1 MEFVDLE
8 SLIKNKLYLLRGE
21 FYLMLD
27 NTRHDRL
34 SVCVL
39 VLLLA
44 LLGITLS
51 LVSNAAEDSDELKQR
66 SMEAIKQFN
75 AMTEDQRNS
84 AIKNMNNTDVNMV
97 MMGAAQLNN
106 EVNETIQAM
115 APPNTDMASIY
126 ELRSGNFTNSG
137 DISKV
142 NGVSRIL
149 SVNDIEFLRF
159 EHFNITNGPELHV
172 YFTDKGDLVNSKDLG
187 ILKGNIG
194 PQNYFL
200 GNIANQ
206 YDTVVI
212 ASKPFK
218 MVYAKAMLEP

>member
-1 MEFVDLE
+1 VREHC
-8 SLIKNKLYLLRGE
+8 
-21 FYLMLD
+21 LMFD
-27 NTRHDRL
+27 NTRHNRL
-34 SVCVL
+34 SFYVL
-39 VLLLA
+39 VLLSA

-51 LVSNAAEDSDELKQR
+51 LDTNATEDSDELKQQ
-66 SMEAIKQFN
+66 SMEAYKQFN

-84 AIKNMNNTDVNMV
+84 AITNMSNTDMNMV
-97 MMGAAQLNN
+97 MMGAAQINN

-115 APPNTDMASIY
+115 APPNTDMSSIF

-137 DISKV
+137 NISKV
-142 NGVSRIL
+142 SGISRIL
-149 SVNDIEFLRF
+149 TVNDIEFLRF
-159 EHFNITNGPELHV
+159 ERFNITNGPELHV
-172 YFTDKGDLVNSKDLG
+172 YFTNKGDLVSSKDLG

-200 GNIANQ
+200 GNVANQ

>member
-1 MEFVDLE
+1 MFE
-8 SLIKNKLYLLRGE
+8 
-21 FYLMLD
+21 
-27 NTRHDRL
+27 NTHFDRL

-39 VLLLA
+39 ILLLA

-51 LVSNAAEDSDELKQR
+51 FLSNAAEDSDELKKR
-66 SMEAIKQFN
+66 SMDAFKQFN

-84 AIKNMNNTDVNMV
+84 AMENMSETDMNMV
-97 MMGAAQLNN
+97 MMGAAQINN
-106 EVNETIQAM
+106 KVNESIQAM
-115 APPNTDMASIY
+115 APPNTEMASIY

-137 DISKV
+137 NISKV
-142 NGVSRIL
+142 SGISRIL
-149 SVNDIEFLRF
+149 SVNDNEFLRF
-159 EHFNITNGPELHV
+159 EHFNLTNGPELHV
-172 YFTDKGDLVNSKDLG
+172 YFTNKGDLVNSKDLG

>member
-1 MEFVDLE
+1 MF
-8 SLIKNKLYLLRGE
+8 
-21 FYLMLD
+21 D
-27 NTRHDRL
+27 NTFHNRL
-34 SVCVL
+34 SVYVL

-44 LLGITLS
+44 LLGLTSS
-51 LVSNAAEDSDELKQR
+51 LVSNAAGDSDELKQR
-66 SMEAIKQFN
+66 SMEAFQQFN
-75 AMTEDQRNS
+75 AMTDDQRNS
-84 AIKNMNNTDVNMV
+84 AIKNMSNTDMNMV
-97 MMGAAQLNN
+97 MMGAAQINK

-137 DISKV
+137 NISKIS
-142 NGVSRIL
+142 GISRIL

-159 EHFNITNGPELHV
+159 EHFKITNGPELHV
-172 YFTDKGDLVNSKDLG
+172 YFTNKGDLVNSKDLG

-194 PQNYFL
+194 SQNYFL

-218 MVYAKAMLEP
+218 MVYAKAMLEQK

>member
-1 MEFVDLE
+1 MF
-8 SLIKNKLYLLRGE
+8 
-21 FYLMLD
+21 D
-27 NTRHDRL
+27 NTYYHRL
-34 SVCVL
+34 SVCGLVL
-39 VLLLA
+39 VLA
-44 LLGITLS
+44 LLVITLS
-51 LVSNAAEDSDELKQR
+51 LVSSAAENSDNLKQE
-66 SMEAIKQFN
+66 SMDAFKQFN
-75 AMTEDQRNS
+75 NMSEEQRNS
-84 AIKNMNNTDVNMV
+84 AMQTMSDTDMSMI
-97 MMGAAQLNN
+97 MMGAAQIDN

-115 APPNTDMASIY
+115 VPPNTDMSSVY

-137 DISKV
+137 NISKV
-142 NGVSRIL
+142 SGISRIL

-159 EHFNITNGPELHV
+159 EHFNLTNGPELHV
-172 YFTDKGDLVNSKDLG
+172 YFTNKGDLVDSKDLG

-200 GNIANQ
+200 GDIANQ

>member
-1 MEFVDLE
+1 MFE
-8 SLIKNKLYLLRGE
+8 
-21 FYLMLD
+21 
-27 NTRHDRL
+27 NTHFDRL

-39 VLLLA
+39 ILLLA

-51 LVSNAAEDSDELKQR
+51 FLSNAAEDSGELKKR
-66 SMEAIKQFN
+66 SMDAFEQFN

-84 AIKNMNNTDVNMV
+84 AMENMSETDKNMV
-97 MMGAAQLNN
+97 MMGAAQINN
-106 EVNETIQAM
+106 KVNETIQAM
-115 APPNTDMASIY
+115 APPNTEMASIY

-137 DISKV
+137 NISKV
-142 NGVSRIL
+142 SGISRIL
-149 SVNDIEFLRF
+149 SVNDNEFLRF
-159 EHFNITNGPELHV
+159 EHFNLTNGPELHV
-172 YFTDKGDLVNSKDLG
+172 YFTNKGDLVNSKDLG

-218 MVYAKAMLEP
+218 MVYAKAILEP

>member
-1 MEFVDLE
+1 MF
-8 SLIKNKLYLLRGE
+8 
-21 FYLMLD
+21 D
-27 NTRHDRL
+27 NTHFDRL
-34 SVCVL
+34 SVCVF

-51 LVSNAAEDSDELKQR
+51 LHSNAAEDFDVLKNR
-66 SMEAIKQFN
+66 SMDAYKQFN

-84 AIKNMNNTDVNMV
+84 AIKNMSNADMNMV
-97 MMGAAQLNN
+97 MMGAAQINN

-126 ELRSGNFTNSG
+126 QLRTGNFTPSG
-137 DISKV
+137 NISKV

-149 SVNDIEFLRF
+149 SVGDNEFLRF
-159 EHFNITNGPELHV
+159 ERFNITNGPELHV
-172 YFTDKGDLVNSKDLG
+172 YFTNKGDLANSKDLG
-187 ILKGNIG
+187 TLKGNIG

-200 GNIANQ
+200 GNTANQ

>member
-1 MEFVDLE
+1 MFE
-8 SLIKNKLYLLRGE
+8 STH
-21 FYLMLD
+21 F
-27 NTRHDRL
+27 DRL
-34 SVCVL
+34 SVCVF

-51 LVSNAAEDSDELKQR
+51 LHSTAAEDFDVLKNR
-66 SMEAIKQFN
+66 SMEAYKQFN

-84 AIKNMNNTDVNMV
+84 AIKNMSNADMNMV
-97 MMGAAQLNN
+97 MMGAAQINN

-126 ELRSGNFTNSG
+126 QLRTGNFTPSG
-137 DISKV
+137 NISKV

-149 SVNDIEFLRF
+149 SVGDNEFLRF

-172 YFTDKGDLVNSKDLG
+172 YFTNKGDLANSKDLG
-187 ILKGNIG
+187 TLKGNIG

-200 GNIANQ
+200 GNTANQ

>member
-1 MEFVDLE
+1 MGE
-8 SLIKNKLYLLRGE
+8 LYLMFE
-21 FYLMLD
+21 
-27 NTRHDRL
+27 NTHFDRL
-34 SVCVL
+34 SICVL
-39 VLLLA
+39 ISLLA
-44 LLGITLS
+44 LLVITLS
-51 LVSNAAEDSDELKQR
+51 SLSNAAEDSDELKQR
-66 SMEAIKQFN
+66 SMEAYKQFN
-75 AMTEDQRNS
+75 AMTEDQRTS
-84 AIKNMNNTDVNMV
+84 AIENMSETDMNMV
-97 MMGAAQLNN
+97 MMGAAQINN

-115 APPNTDMASIY
+115 APPNTEMASIY

-137 DISKV
+137 NISKV
-142 NGVSRIL
+142 SGNSRIL
-149 SVNDIEFLRF
+149 SVNDNEFLRF

-172 YFTDKGDLVNSKDLG
+172 YFTSKGDLVNSKDLG

-218 MVYAKAMLEP
+218 MVYAKAILEP

>member
-1 MEFVDLE
+1 MF
-8 SLIKNKLYLLRGE
+8 
-21 FYLMLD
+21 D
-27 NTRHDRL
+27 NTHFDRL
-34 SVCVL
+34 SVSVF

-51 LVSNAAEDSDELKQR
+51 LHSNAAEGFDDLKNR
-66 SMEAIKQFN
+66 SMEAYKQFN

-84 AIKNMNNTDVNMV
+84 AIKNMSNADMNMV
-97 MMGAAQLNN
+97 MMGAAQINN

-126 ELRSGNFTNSG
+126 QIRTGNFTPSG
-137 DISKV
+137 NISKV
-142 NGVSRIL
+142 SGISRIL
-149 SVNDIEFLRF
+149 SVNDNEFLRF

-172 YFTDKGDLVNSKDLG
+172 YFTSKGDLVNSKDLG
-187 ILKGNIG
+187 MLKGNIG

-200 GNIANQ
+200 GNTANQ

-218 MVYAKAMLEP
+218 MVYAKATLEP

>member
-1 MEFVDLE
+1 MFENAHYD
-8 SLIKNKLYLLRGE
+8 K
-21 FYLMLD
+21 
-27 NTRHDRL
+27 L

-51 LVSNAAEDSDELKQR
+51 LVSIFAEDSDQLKQR
-66 SMEAIKQFN
+66 SMEAYKQFN

-84 AIKNMNNTDVNMV
+84 AIKNMSNTDMNMV
-97 MMGAAQLNN
+97 MMGAAQINN

-115 APPNTDMASIY
+115 APPNTNMASIY
-126 ELRSGNFTNSG
+126 EIRSGNFTNSG
-137 DISKV
+137 NISKV
-142 NGVSRIL
+142 SGVSRIL
-149 SVNDIEFLRF
+149 SVNDNEFLRF

-172 YFTDKGDLVNSKDLG
+172 YFTNKGDLANSKDLG

-200 GNIANQ
+200 GNTANQ
-206 YDTVVI
+206 YDTIVI

>member
-1 MEFVDLE
+1 MFE
-8 SLIKNKLYLLRGE
+8 
-21 FYLMLD
+21 
-27 NTRHDRL
+27 NTHFDRL

-39 VLLLA
+39 ILLLA

-51 LVSNAAEDSDELKQR
+51 FLSNAAEDSDELKKR
-66 SMEAIKQFN
+66 SMDAFKQFN

-84 AIKNMNNTDVNMV
+84 AMENMSETDMNMV
-97 MMGAAQLNN
+97 MMGAAQINN
-106 EVNETIQAM
+106 KVNETIQAM
-115 APPNTDMASIY
+115 APPNTEMASIY

-137 DISKV
+137 NISKV
-142 NGVSRIL
+142 SGISRIL
-149 SVNDIEFLRF
+149 SVNDNEFLRF
-159 EHFNITNGPELHV
+159 EHFNLTNGPELHV
-172 YFTDKGDLVNSKDLG
+172 YFTNKGDLVNSKDLG

-194 PQNYFL
+194 AQNYFL
-200 GNIANQ
+200 GDIANQ

>member
-1 MEFVDLE
+1 MFE
-8 SLIKNKLYLLRGE
+8 
-21 FYLMLD
+21 
-27 NTRHDRL
+27 NTHFDRL
-34 SVCVL
+34 SVCIL
-39 VLLLA
+39 ILLLA

-51 LVSNAAEDSDELKQR
+51 FLSNAAEDSGELKKR
-66 SMEAIKQFN
+66 SMDAFEQFN

-84 AIKNMNNTDVNMV
+84 AMENMSETDKNMV
-97 MMGAAQLNN
+97 MMGAAQINN
-106 EVNETIQAM
+106 KVNETIQAM
-115 APPNTDMASIY
+115 APPNTEMASIY

-137 DISKV
+137 NISKV
-142 NGVSRIL
+142 SGISRIL
-149 SVNDIEFLRF
+149 SVNDNEFLRF
-159 EHFNITNGPELHV
+159 EHFNLTNGPELHV
-172 YFTDKGDLVNSKDLG
+172 YFTNKGDLVNSKDLG

>member
-1 MEFVDLE
+1 MF
-8 SLIKNKLYLLRGE
+8 
-21 FYLMLD
+21 D
-27 NTRHDRL
+27 NTHLDRL
-34 SVCVL
+34 SVCVV

-51 LVSNAAEDSDELKQR
+51 LHSIAAKGFDDLKNR
-66 SMEAIKQFN
+66 SMEAYKQFN

-84 AIKNMNNTDVNMV
+84 AIKNMSNADMNMV
-97 MMGAAQLNN
+97 MMGAAQINN

-115 APPNTDMASIY
+115 APPHTDMASIY
-126 ELRSGNFTNSG
+126 QLRTGNFTPSG
-137 DISKV
+137 NISKV

-149 SVNDIEFLRF
+149 SVNDNEFLRF

-172 YFTDKGDLVNSKDLG
+172 YFTNMGDLANSQDLG

-200 GNIANQ
+200 GNTANQ

-218 MVYAKAMLEP
+218 IAYAKATLEP

>member
-1 MEFVDLE
+1 MF
-8 SLIKNKLYLLRGE
+8 
-21 FYLMLD
+21 D
-27 NTRHDRL
+27 NTHFDRL
-34 SVCVL
+34 SVCVF

-51 LVSNAAEDSDELKQR
+51 LHSNAAEDFDVLKNQ
-66 SMEAIKQFN
+66 SMEAYKQFN

-84 AIKNMNNTDVNMV
+84 AIKNMSNADMNMV
-97 MMGAAQLNN
+97 MMGAAQINN

-126 ELRSGNFTNSG
+126 QLRTGNFTPSG
-137 DISKV
+137 NISKV

-149 SVNDIEFLRF
+149 SVGDNEFLRF
-159 EHFNITNGPELHV
+159 ERFNITNGPELHV
-172 YFTDKGDLVNSKDLG
+172 YFTNKGDLANSKDLG
-187 ILKGNIG
+187 TLKGNIG

-200 GNIANQ
+200 GNTANQ

>member
-1 MEFVDLE
+1 MF
-8 SLIKNKLYLLRGE
+8 G
-21 FYLMLD
+21 
-27 NTRHDRL
+27 NTYHIRL
-34 SVCVL
+34 SVYVL
-39 VLLLA
+39 VLLFA
-44 LLGITLS
+44 LVGITLS
-51 LVSNAAEDSDELKQR
+51 LVSNAAEDSDELKQQ
-66 SMEAIKQFN
+66 SMEAFKEFS

-84 AIKNMNNTDVNMV
+84 AINNMSKPDMNMV
-97 MMGAAQLNN
+97 MMGAAQINN

-115 APPNTDMASIY
+115 APPNTDMASIF

-137 DISKV
+137 NISKV
-142 NGVSRIL
+142 SGISRIL
-149 SVNDIEFLRF
+149 SVNDVEFLRF
-159 EHFNITNGPELHV
+159 ERFNITNGPELHV
-172 YFTDKGDLVNSKDLG
+172 YFTNKGDLTNSKDLG

-200 GNIANQ
+200 DNTSNQ

>member
-1 MEFVDLE
+1 MF
-8 SLIKNKLYLLRGE
+8 
-21 FYLMLD
+21 D
-27 NTRHDRL
+27 NTHFDRL
-34 SVCVL
+34 SVCVF

-51 LVSNAAEDSDELKQR
+51 LHSNAAEDFDVLKNR
-66 SMEAIKQFN
+66 SMEAYKQFN
-75 AMTEDQRNS
+75 SMTEDQRNS
-84 AIKNMNNTDVNMV
+84 AIKNMSNADMNMV
-97 MMGAAQLNN
+97 MMGAAQINN

-126 ELRSGNFTNSG
+126 QLRTGNFTPSG
-137 DISKV
+137 NISKV

-149 SVNDIEFLRF
+149 SVGDNEFLRF
-159 EHFNITNGPELHV
+159 ERFNITNGPELHV
-172 YFTDKGDLVNSKDLG
+172 YFTNKGDLANSKDLG
-187 ILKGNIG
+187 TLKGNIG

-200 GNIANQ
+200 GNTANQ

>member
-1 MEFVDLE
+1 MF
-8 SLIKNKLYLLRGE
+8 N
-21 FYLMLD
+21 
-27 NTRHDRL
+27 NTCRYRL
-34 SVCVL
+34 SAYVL
-39 VLLLA
+39 VLQLA

-51 LVSNAAEDSDELKQR
+51 LVSNAAGDSDELKQQ
-66 SMEAIKQFN
+66 SMEAFKQFN
-75 AMTEDQRNS
+75 AMSEDQRNS
-84 AIKNMNNTDVNMV
+84 AIKNMSNTDINMV
-97 MMGAAQLNN
+97 MMGAAQINN

-115 APPNTDMASIY
+115 APPDTDMSSIY
-126 ELRSGNFTNSG
+126 EIRSGNFTDSG
-137 DISKV
+137 NISKV
-142 NGVSRIL
+142 TGISRIL
-149 SVNDIEFLRF
+149 SVNNIEFLRF

-172 YFTDKGDLVNSKDLG
+172 YFTNKGDLVNSKDLG

-200 GNIANQ
+200 GNIADQ

>member
-1 MEFVDLE
+1 MFD
-8 SLIKNKLYLLRGE
+8 N
-21 FYLMLD
+21 D
-27 NTRHDRL
+27 NTHYHRL
-34 SVCVL
+34 SVFGL
-39 VLLLA
+39 VLALA

-51 LVSNAAEDSDELKQR
+51 LVSNAVEGTDKLKQE
-66 SMEAIKQFN
+66 SMEAFKQFN
-75 AMTEDQRNS
+75 NMSEEQRNS
-84 AIKNMNNTDVNMV
+84 AAQNMSNTDMSMV
-97 MMGAAQLNN
+97 MMGAAQINN

-115 APPNTDMASIY
+115 VPPNTDMSSVY

-137 DISKV
+137 NISKV
-142 NGVSRIL
+142 SGISRIL

-159 EHFNITNGPELHV
+159 ERFNITNGPELHV
-172 YFTDKGDLVNSKDLG
+172 YFTNKGDLVDSKDLG
-187 ILKGNIG
+187 MLKGNIG

-200 GNIANQ
+200 GDKADQ

>member
-1 MEFVDLE
+1 MF
-8 SLIKNKLYLLRGE
+8 
-21 FYLMLD
+21 D
-27 NTRHDRL
+27 NTHFDRL
-34 SVCVL
+34 SVCVF

-51 LVSNAAEDSDELKQR
+51 LHSNAAEDFDVLKNR
-66 SMEAIKQFN
+66 SMDAYKQFN

-84 AIKNMNNTDVNMV
+84 AIKNMSNADMNMV
-97 MMGAAQLNN
+97 MMGAAQINN

-126 ELRSGNFTNSG
+126 QLRTGNFTPSG
-137 DISKV
+137 NISKV

-149 SVNDIEFLRF
+149 SVGDNEFLRF

-172 YFTDKGDLVNSKDLG
+172 YFTNKGDLANSKDLG
-187 ILKGNIG
+187 TLKGNIG

-200 GNIANQ
+200 GNTANQ

>member
-1 MEFVDLE
+1 MF
-8 SLIKNKLYLLRGE
+8 
-21 FYLMLD
+21 D
-27 NTRHDRL
+27 NTHFDRL
-34 SVCVL
+34 SVCVF

-51 LVSNAAEDSDELKQR
+51 LHSIAAEGFDDLKNQ
-66 SMEAIKQFN
+66 SMEAYKQYN

-84 AIKNMNNTDVNMV
+84 AIKNMSNADMNMV
-97 MMGAAQLNN
+97 MMGAAQINN

-126 ELRSGNFTNSG
+126 QLRTGNFTPSG
-137 DISKV
+137 NISKV

-149 SVNDIEFLRF
+149 SVNDNEFLRF

-172 YFTDKGDLVNSKDLG
+172 YFTNKGDFANSKDLG

-200 GNIANQ
+200 GNTANQ

-218 MVYAKAMLEP
+218 MVYAKATLEP

>member
-1 MEFVDLE
+1 MFD
-8 SLIKNKLYLLRGE
+8 N
-21 FYLMLD
+21 D
-27 NTRHDRL
+27 NTQRL
-34 SVCVL
+34 SIYSL
-39 VLLLA
+39 VLALA

-51 LVSNAAEDSDELKQR
+51 LVSNAAEDTDKLKQE
-66 SMEAIKQFN
+66 SMEAFKQFN
-75 AMTEDQRNS
+75 NMSEEQRNTAMKTMS
-84 AIKNMNNTDVNMV
+84 DTDMSMI
-97 MMGAAQLNN
+97 MMGAAQINN

-115 APPNTDMASIY
+115 VPPNTDMSSVY

-137 DISKV
+137 NISKV
-142 NGVSRIL
+142 NGISRLL

-172 YFTDKGDLVNSKDLG
+172 YFTNKGDLVDSKDLG

-200 GNIANQ
+200 GDIAKQ

-218 MVYAKAMLEP
+218 MIYAKAMLEP

>member
-1 MEFVDLE
+1 MFE
-8 SLIKNKLYLLRGE
+8 
-21 FYLMLD
+21 
-27 NTRHDRL
+27 NTHFDRL

-39 VLLLA
+39 ILLLA
-44 LLGITLS
+44 LFGITLS
-51 LVSNAAEDSDELKQR
+51 FLSNAAEDSDELKKR
-66 SMEAIKQFN
+66 SMDAFKQFN

-84 AIKNMNNTDVNMV
+84 AMENMSETDMNMV
-97 MMGAAQLNN
+97 MMGAAQINN
-106 EVNETIQAM
+106 KVNETIQAM
-115 APPNTDMASIY
+115 APPNTEMASIY
-126 ELRSGNFTNSG
+126 ELRSGNFTNSSN
-137 DISKV
+137 ISKV
-142 NGVSRIL
+142 SGISRIL
-149 SVNDIEFLRF
+149 SVNDNEFLRF
-159 EHFNITNGPELHV
+159 EHFIITNGPELHV
-172 YFTDKGDLVNSKDLG
+172 YFTSKGDLVNSKDLG

>member
-1 MEFVDLE
+1 MF
-8 SLIKNKLYLLRGE
+8 
-21 FYLMLD
+21 D
-27 NTRHDRL
+27 NILHNRL
-34 SVCVL
+34 SVYVL
-39 VLLLA
+39 VLLSS
-44 LLGITLS
+44 LLGITLT
-51 LVSNAAEDSDELKQR
+51 LVSNAAEDSDELKKQ
-66 SMEAIKQFN
+66 SMEAYKQFN

-84 AIKNMNNTDVNMV
+84 AINNMSNTDMNMV
-97 MMGAAQLNN
+97 MMGAAQINN

-137 DISKV
+137 NISKV
-142 NGVSRIL
+142 SGISRIL
-149 SVNDIEFLRF
+149 SVNDMEFLRF
-159 EHFNITNGPELHV
+159 ERFNITNGPELHV
-172 YFTDKGDLVNSKDLG
+172 YFTTKGDLVNSKDLG

-200 GNIANQ
+200 GNVANQ

>member
-1 MEFVDLE
+1 MFE
-8 SLIKNKLYLLRGE
+8 
-21 FYLMLD
+21 
-27 NTRHDRL
+27 NTHFDRL

-39 VLLLA
+39 ILLLA

-51 LVSNAAEDSDELKQR
+51 FLSNAAEDSDGLKQR
-66 SMEAIKQFN
+66 SMEAFKQFN

-84 AIKNMNNTDVNMV
+84 AIENMSETDMNMV
-97 MMGAAQLNN
+97 MMGAAQINN

-115 APPNTDMASIY
+115 APPNTEMASIY
-126 ELRSGNFTNSG
+126 DLRSGNFTNSG
-137 DISKV
+137 NISKV
-142 NGVSRIL
+142 SGISRIL
-149 SVNDIEFLRF
+149 SVNDNEFLRF

-172 YFTDKGDLVNSKDLG
+172 YFTNKGDLVNSKDLG

-200 GNIANQ
+200 GDIANQ

-218 MVYAKAMLEP
+218 MVYAKAILEP

>member
-1 MEFVDLE
+1 MF
-8 SLIKNKLYLLRGE
+8 
-21 FYLMLD
+21 D
-27 NTRHDRL
+27 NTFHNRL
-34 SVCVL
+34 SVYVL

-44 LLGITLS
+44 LLGLTSS
-51 LVSNAAEDSDELKQR
+51 LVSNAAGDSDELKQR
-66 SMEAIKQFN
+66 SMEAFQQFN
-75 AMTEDQRNS
+75 AMTDDQRNS
-84 AIKNMNNTDVNMV
+84 AIKNMSNTDMNMV
-97 MMGAAQLNN
+97 MMGAAQINK

-137 DISKV
+137 NISKIS
-142 NGVSRIL
+142 GISRIL

-159 EHFNITNGPELHV
+159 EHFKITNGPELHV
-172 YFTDKGDLVNSKDLG
+172 YFTNKGDLVNSKDLG

-218 MVYAKAMLEP
+218 MVYAKAMLEQK